1 MPDQQQQVNVDLD
14 RLVQRYGSMIAGAHL
29 QVEVLTVQAEQLQA
43 EVDRL
48 LGLLAEREG
57 QDDG

>member
-29 QVEVLTVQAEQLQA
+29 QIEVLTVQLEEANREI
-43 EVDRL
+43 ERL
-48 LGLLAEREG
+48 LGLLAEHEG
-57 QDDG
+57 D

>member
-1 MPDQQQQVNVDLD
+1 MPDQQQVNVDLD

-29 QVEVLTVQAEQLQA
+29 QVEVLTAQAEQLQA
-43 EVDRL
+43 EIDRL